1 MRDLGAGSG
10 AVDTDRNIDDLC
22 LFHLDVWRVAEA
34 ASWGRFA
41 GLPLLKRARGWL
53 FEEKRDL
60 EDKRGDRWESFA
72 ARDRDAACR
81 RGIMIVRRWGRT
93 DRVERSFASEQVAVT
108 ECQDQN
114 PPPAP
119 SVVCGER

>member
-1 MRDLGAGSG
+1 ME
-10 AVDTDRNIDDLC
+10 DLC

-53 FEEKRDL
+53 FEERRDL

-81 RGIMIVRRWGRT
+81 RDIMTVRRWW
-93 DRVERSFASEQVAVT
+93 SALL
-108 ECQDQN
+108 CQRN
-114 PPPAP
+114 L
-119 SVVCGER
+119 